1 MTELSFEGLGLLFT
15 EHFKTVFFSRSE
27 GSNGEG
33 TLRIVLTPSWYFCQT
48 ISPISD
54 IFNLEPEQMLQDVDK
69 T

>member
-33 TLRIVLTPSWYFCQT
+33 TLRIVLTPS
-48 ISPISD
+48 
-54 IFNLEPEQMLQDVDK
+54 
-69 T
+69 